1 MVKRHSLTLPLD
13 IEGITARL
21 DGFLLPEG
29 LG

>member
-1 MVKRHSLTLPLD
+1 MPHTLPLN

-29 LG
+29 LS